1 MFWLKIDVVVK
12 PNTAGRV
19 SESRSKQ
26 KQSCRCARPQ
36 KNYIFVVTINSWKLT
51 QETLNTT
58 QLFHEVNSTH
68 EEEFTD

>member
-1 MFWLKIDVVVK
+1 MLWSNQTQLVESQSLDQNKNKAADVPELK
-12 PNTAGRV
+12 
-19 SESRSKQ
+19 
-26 KQSCRCARPQ
+26 
-36 KNYIFVVTINSWKLT
+36 KNNVFVATINSWKLT

>member
-1 MFWLKIDVVVK
+1 MLWSNQTQLEESQSLDQNKNKAADVPELK
-12 PNTAGRV
+12 
-19 SESRSKQ
+19 
-26 KQSCRCARPQ
+26 
-36 KNYIFVVTINSWKLT
+36 KNNVFVATINSWKLT